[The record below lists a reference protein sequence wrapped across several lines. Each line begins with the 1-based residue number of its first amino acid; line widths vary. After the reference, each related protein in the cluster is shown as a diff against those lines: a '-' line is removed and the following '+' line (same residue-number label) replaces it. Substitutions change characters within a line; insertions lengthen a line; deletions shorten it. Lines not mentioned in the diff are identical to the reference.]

1 MKFDARDY
9 PYASQRNLT
18 YAKNGMICAS
28 NPTVAAAGLDIL
40 KQGGNAIDAAVAV
53 STAMTVAEPTG
64 NGLGSDAFIL
74 VWYEGKLYGI
84 NGSGPAPKALS
95 IDALEER
102 GFTEIPHY
110 GIEPVNVPGAVGSWM
125 EMHKKFGSLDIKEVM
140 EPAISYAEEGYPV
153 SPNISRLWEE
163 AFEIY
168 SQFKDK
174 KEFKP
179 WFETFAPNDTFL
191 RPGEIFINKD
201 LGKSLRSIAETYGES
216 FYRGELADKIVEFM
230 EEHDGF
236 MTREDLAAYEPEFV
250 EPISVEYK
258 GYEVWEMP
266 PNGHGITVLMALNIL
281 KNFEFGERDTV
292 DTIHKQ
298 IEAMKLSFVDTQN
311 YVTDPKHMK
320 VTVEE
325 LLSEKYARD
334 RGALIG
340 EEALDPKVGDPTYN
354 STVYFAT
361 ADGDGNMVS
370 VIQSNFRGFG
380 SGMVVPGTSIT
391 LNDRAENFSFDREH
405 DNALEGGKLPYH
417 TIIPGF
423 LTKDG
428 KAVGPFGIMGGFM
441 QPQAHM
447 QVMMNMIDFGLNP
460 QAALDAPRWQ
470 WIGGKTVEVEQDTPN
485 HIIRKLQRM
494 GHNIVVQ
501 PDPYHM
507 GRGEIIIRDD
517 NGVLCGATEKRTDG
531 TIASY

>member
-9 PYASQRNLT
+9 PYTSQRNLT

-53 STAMTVAEPTG
+53 STAMPVAEPTG

-74 VWYEGKLYGI
+74 IWYEGKLYGI

-102 GFTEIPHY
+102 GFDKIPSY
-110 GIEPVNVPGAVGSWM
+110 GIEPINVPGAVGAWM
-125 EMHKKFGSLDIKEVM
+125 EMHKKFGVLDIKEVM
-140 EPAISYAEEGYPV
+140 KPAISYAENGFPV

-168 SQFKDK
+168 SKYKDRE
-174 KEFKP
+174 EFKP
-179 WFETFAPNDTFL
+179 WFDTFAPKGTFL
-191 RPGEIFINKD
+191 KPGEVFVNKD
-201 LGKSLRSIAETYGES
+201 LAKSLTSIAETYGES
-216 FYRGELADKIVEFM
+216 FYRGELAGKIVQFM
-230 EEHDGF
+230 EEHNGF
-236 MTREDLAAYEPEFV
+236 INKEDLANYKPEFV
-250 EPISVEYK
+250 EPISVEYN
-258 GYEVWEMP
+258 GYDVWEMP

-281 KNFEFGERDTV
+281 KNFELGERDTV
-292 DTIHKQ
+292 DTMHKQ

-311 YVTDPKHMK
+311 YITDPGHMK
-320 VTVEE
+320 VTVDQ
-325 LLSEKYARD
+325 LLSKQYAKD
-334 RGALIG
+334 RGSLIG
-340 EEALDPKVGDPTYN
+340 DKAIDPKVGDPTYS

-361 ADGDGNMVS
+361 ADRDGNMVS

-380 SGMVVPGTSIT
+380 SGMVVPGTGIS
-391 LNDRAENFSFDREH
+391 LNDRVENFSFDRDH
-405 DNALEGGKLPYH
+405 DNALEGGKKPYH

-447 QVMMNMIDFGLNP
+447 QVVMNMIDFGLNP

-494 GHNIVVQ
+494 GHDIVVQ

-507 GRGEIIIRDD
+507 GRGEIIVKDD
-517 NGVLCGATEKRTDG
+517 EGVLCGATEKRTDG